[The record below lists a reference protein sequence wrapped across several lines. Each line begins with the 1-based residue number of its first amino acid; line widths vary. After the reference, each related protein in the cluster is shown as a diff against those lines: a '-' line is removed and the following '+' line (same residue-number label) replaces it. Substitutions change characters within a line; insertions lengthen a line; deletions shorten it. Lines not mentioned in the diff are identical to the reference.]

1 LLTPFPPIKGR
12 AVSYPPPFFMP
23 EVSCHD
29 REARVSD
36 DGATMSPGTWSE
48 LFPPK
53 GVTALERGLYC
64 LEGDFIMDGGSLIGS
79 NVLFYLPYG
88 RMQIQGG
95 VQLDLKAQDSGKYA
109 GLLVYQP
116 VENKNRLVLNA
127 ANESAVVGTILAPG
141 AEIRIKGN
149 DDRSGFHS
157 QIVGYT
163 INADGNSNVYIR
175 YSDEQNYDALYYPEV
190 QFAQ

>member
-1 LLTPFPPIKGR
+1 
-12 AVSYPPPFFMP
+12 
-23 EVSCHD
+23 
-29 REARVSD
+29 
-36 DGATMSPGTWSE
+36 